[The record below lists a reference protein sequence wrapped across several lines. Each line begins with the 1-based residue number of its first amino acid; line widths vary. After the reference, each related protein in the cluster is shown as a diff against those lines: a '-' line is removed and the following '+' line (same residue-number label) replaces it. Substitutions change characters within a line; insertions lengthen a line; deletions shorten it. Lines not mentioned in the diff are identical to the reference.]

1 MFGSSMG
8 KMTVEQRATGRIV
21 CEDGQ
26 RVGGPVRHQF
36 TSQAA
41 ALARR

>member
-8 KMTVEQRATGRIV
+8 KMTVEQGTGRIV

-26 RVGGPVRHQF
+26 RVGGPARHQF